1 MTLLTVTAVHKNF
14 GPLVAV
20 DNASLQIESNQIVGL
35 IGPNG
40 SGKSTLLHT
49 ICGRTLPNSGQIL
62 LEGHDITKS
71 SPGARARRGMA
82 IKFQH
87 ARIYLS
93 KTVSDNLLIALQAEC
108 GIFSLVTNRTRKSF
122 ADDISSRLND
132 FGIAHLAQAQAGEL
146 SHGEQQWLE
155 IAMAMARQPQL
166 LLLDEPTAGM
176 SAAERAA
183 TGVLIEK
190 AAQSCGVLIVDH
202 DLGFIREL
210 CQRINVMHQGV
221 IVAEGTPKEIEAD
234 ERVKEV
240 YLTRV

>member
-1 MTLLTVTAVHKNF
+1 MTLLTVTDVHKNF

-20 DNASLQIESNQIVGL
+20 DNASLQIENNQIVGL

-49 ICGRTLPNSGQIL
+49 VCGSTLPNSGQIL
-62 LEGHDITKS
+62 LEGHDITKMG
-71 SPGARARRGMA
+71 PGARSRRGMA

-87 ARIYLS
+87 ARVYLS
-93 KTVSDNLLIALQAEC
+93 KSVSENLLIALQAEC
-108 GIFSLVTNRTRKSF
+108 GLFSLVTNRTRRNF
-122 ADDISSRLND
+122 AEEISARLSD
-132 FGIAHLAQAQAGEL
+132 FGIAHLAEAQAGEL

-155 IAMAMARQPQL
+155 IAMAMARKPRL

-176 SAAERAA
+176 SAAERSA
-183 TGVLIEK
+183 TGLLIEK

-202 DLGFIREL
+202 DLGFIRDL

-221 IVAEGTPKEIEAD
+221 IVAEGTPKEIESD